1 MSANYYAVITNSD
14 CTEGR
19 GYPVVIGVSDNLFT
33 ARRFAKGN
41 GVQGTDADIVPIEGK
56 WVEGKMYYPA
66 SCVTFLASTAG
77 ERLEQRESE
86 EKEALERVRALRMN
100 DLKAQ
105 VEAAGLDWEY
115 VVETMA
121 K

>member
-1 MSANYYAVITNSD
+1 MAPLKKNGNEVYQSGMKIGSNYRN
-14 CTEGR
+14 
-19 GYPVVIGVSDNLFT
+19 
-33 ARRFAKGN
+33 
-41 GVQGTDADIVPIEGK
+41 
-56 WVEGKMYYPA
+56 
-66 SCVTFLASTAG
+66 LASTAG

-115 VVETMA
+115 VVEMMA